1 MSLLLIRWKL
11 IINRIIILQKRAL
24 RIVSKSWY
32 APQTDPI
39 FKEQKLLKCQDIHL
53 FQLGLCMISFKN
65 STLPPS
71 KFNNFFSMNNQ
82 IHNYNTRSAQSFRL
96 LLSRTSAR
104 RFPFITFKVQSF
116 RTLPNAKITKCSVL
130 LPSYTRL
137 VPQVLKRWNFIRT
150 WCTIVSG
157 IEWV

>member
-1 MSLLLIRWKL
+1 MDANLLYNNNSNYVSLLLIRWKL

-32 APQTDPI
+32 DPQTAAI

-71 KFNNFFSMNNQ
+71 KFNNFFSINNQ
-82 IHNYNTRSAQSFRL
+82 IHNYDG
-96 LLSRTSAR
+96 
-104 RFPFITFKVQSF
+104 
-116 RTLPNAKITKCSVL
+116 
-130 LPSYTRL
+130 Y
-137 VPQVLKRWNFIRT
+137 
-150 WCTIVSG
+150 
-157 IEWV
+157 